1 MTTKRGRYSQEFK
14 LEAIKLVEDQGR
26 KIPEWNC
33 TC

>member
-26 KIPEWNC
+26 KILIKPAC
-33 TC
+33 